1 MNNLEE
7 ICKIDQELGLYD
19 TVAPRKVIQ
28 RVLHEIDLL
37 ESEIQRK
44 LKVGQDV
51 SQTMRDLKV
60 LEVYYEEMTK

>member
-1 MNNLEE
+1 MNTRS
-7 ICKIDQELGLYD
+7 KTKDK
-19 TVAPRKVIQ
+19 RKVIQ

-51 SQTMRDLKV
+51 SQIMRDLKV